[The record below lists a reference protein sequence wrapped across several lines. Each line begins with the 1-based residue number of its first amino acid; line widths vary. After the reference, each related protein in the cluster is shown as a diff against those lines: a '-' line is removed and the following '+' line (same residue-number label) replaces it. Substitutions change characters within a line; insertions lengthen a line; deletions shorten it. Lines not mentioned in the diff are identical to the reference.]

1 MSPVKSATYLAF
13 DFGTKRIGIAV
24 GDTVTRSA
32 RPLTALPSRNGDW
45 RQIDAIVAEW
55 QPLACIVGL
64 PLNDDGGEQT
74 ITRLAREF
82 ATALQSRFP
91 GRVHLC
97 DERYSSKSAHE
108 SLRNARA
115 DGSLN
120 RRLRPGDK
128 DSAAACL
135 ILEQWLTEGCDQD
148 AGRAQG

>member
-1 MSPVKSATYLAF
+1 MKDATYLAF

-32 RPLTALPSRNGDW
+32 RGLTALPNDW
-45 RQIDAIVAEW
+45 KQIDAVVAEW
-55 QPLACIVGL
+55 QPQACIVGL

-82 ATALQSRFP
+82 ATTLQSRFP

-108 SLRNARA
+108 ALRNARA

-128 DSAAACL
+128 DSAAARL
-135 ILEQWLTEGCDQD
+135 ILEQWLTEGRDQD
-148 AGRAQG
+148 AGRSQG